1 MLLRISRWSIMQK
14 VPYTSHYECT
24 CLWAR
29 HFRFFF
35 TPRCGFFS
43 PFPHGTCSLSV
54 RVGCKLRGWFPVLP
68 TTMSLYF
75 SLLHVCKAY
84 SIHIFL
90 IRGCHPLWHLIQKV
104 SFKNCIGEDAC
115 IGFIRHYFRHL
126 GWFFAWDTEMI
137 HFSHFCLQVS
147 CRDWS
152 FLIRGPIVH
161 IWLLASNGLSWRVPP
176 LYPYT
181 P

>member
-1 MLLRISRWSIMQK
+1 MLTVAFTLPPGIPLSMLLRISRWSIMQK

-75 SLLHVCKAY
+75 SLLHMQGIQYTYLLDTGLSPSLAPY
-84 SIHIFL
+84 SKGFFQKLYWRRCLRRFHSPLLPTSRLIFCM
-90 IRGCHPLWHLIQKV
+90 R
-104 SFKNCIGEDAC
+104 
-115 IGFIRHYFRHL
+115 Y
-126 GWFFAWDTEMI
+126 WDD
-137 HFSHFCLQVS
+137 SLL
-147 CRDWS
+147 S
-152 FLIRGPIVH
+152 FLSPS
-161 IWLLASNGLSWRVPP
+161 LL
-176 LYPYT
+176 
-181 P
+181 